1 MEQTIAARMPPR
13 ARGPA
18 EGGAGRRRGERARN
32 GERYRPLPPGTHGL
46 HPALVK
52 QDQSERLQQA
62 IVELIAAKGYGAV
75 RVVDVASNAAPVS

>member
-1 MEQTIAARMPPR
+1 
-13 ARGPA
+13 
-18 EGGAGRRRGERARN
+18 
-32 GERYRPLPPGTHGL
+32 LPPGTHGL